1 MGLRLRRWS
10 AYESEG
16 EIRMISVNEF
26 KELLEKNSS
35 VSAYEI
41 KDRVNESFQLFYVMR
56 NLETNRSVNVEE
68 LIAEI
73 YVDFDE
79 FRGSSSVTVTS
90 ADDLETVAKKIDEA
104 IEKAKKAKNPY
115 YPLVSKTENLTKISE
130 NKQNL
135 ALNAKIAADAIF
147 AGEGQEN
154 SQLNATEVFADHDRI
169 HFLNSNGVEH
179 VYDEYAMFYETIPSY
194 NGEKEDVELYF
205 NQYNGAPDQE
215 KYSSDI
221 RTALANVK
229 YRYNAVKP
237 ADVSIPENTLIA
249 VQKDM
254 LNDVLTNF
262 ASELNYNRQY
272 YKMSHF
278 SIGDRISEVPFDMVL
293 KGEEEGV
300 SNSSPVDG
308 NGIILRETKVI
319 DQGVAAAY
327 WGNQRFGYYLKEKEI
342 TGNYPVAVIS
352 NYPVI
357 SEEDSKR
364 PQLIIMN
371 FSSPQLDTAS
381 GYFGGE
387 VRLGLLKIGDEATPL
402 TGFSISGNI
411 YEAIN
416 TVRFSKETD
425 VVCPKNSMSVKG
437 PKFLYFDQVK
447 LH

>member
-1 MGLRLRRWS
+1 
-10 AYESEG
+10 
-16 EIRMISVNEF
+16 MISVNEF

-35 VSAYEI
+35 VNAYEI

-68 LIAEI
+68 LRAEI

-90 ADDLETVAKKIDEA
+90 ADDLETVAKKIDDA

-115 YPLVSKTENLTKISE
+115 YPLVCKTENLTKISE
-130 NKQNL
+130 KKQNL

-229 YRYNAVKP
+229 HRYNAVKP
-237 ADVSIPENTLIA
+237 SNVCIPEDTLIA

-262 ASELNYNRQY
+262 ASELNYSRQY

-278 SIGDRISEVPFDMVL
+278 SLGDRISEVPFDMVL

-308 NGIILRETKVI
+308 NGIILKETKVI
-319 DQGVAAAY
+319 DQGVACDGKNPRAD
-327 WGNQRFGYYLKEKEI
+327 GRFGLIVIGELALYFFKNVRAQILRVRVIADAGGNIAHYL
-342 TGNYPVAVIS
+342 AVVGGINLLQIHDSHPFFFSVLSFFLSGRWGTPAAKTMSIS
-352 NYPVI
+352 SI
-357 SEEDSKR
+357 
-364 PQLIIMN
+364 
-371 FSSPQLDTAS
+371 FSS
-381 GYFGGE
+381 
-387 VRLGLLKIGDEATPL
+387 LL
-402 TGFSISGNI
+402 S
-411 YEAIN
+411 
-416 TVRFSKETD
+416 
-425 VVCPKNSMSVKG
+425 
-437 PKFLYFDQVK
+437 
-447 LH
+447 